1 MEGEASKDVMTS
13 STISG
18 SASDTTATSS
28 DNESWTI
35 LDEDEA
41 LEDNDI
47 TVSVLKMFNNQFDE
61 NLNDSHLYLKTKS
74 GFTKF

>member
-41 LEDNDI
+41 LEDDDI
-47 TVSVLKMFNNQFDE
+47 TVSVLRI
-61 NLNDSHLYLKTKS
+61 
-74 GFTKF
+74 

>member
-1 MEGEASKDVMTS
+1 MEGEANKDVMTS

-41 LEDNDI
+41 LEDDDI
-47 TVSVLKMFNNQFDE
+47 TVSVLRIFN
-61 NLNDSHLYLKTKS
+61 
-74 GFTKF
+74 

>member
-41 LEDNDI
+41 LEDDNI
-47 TVSVLKMFNNQFDE
+47 TVSVLKIIFNYQFHD
-61 NLNDSHLYLKTKS
+61 LNETVTHI
-74 GFTKF
+74 

>member
-1 MEGEASKDVMTS
+1 MEGEANKDVMTS

-18 SASDTTATSS
+18 SDTTATSS

-41 LEDNDI
+41 LEDD
-47 TVSVLKMFNNQFDE
+47 TVS
-61 NLNDSHLYLKTKS
+61 
-74 GFTKF
+74 